1 MGSGASSTYLA
12 SELALPA
19 DASDVTTPAEA
30 QAEVARLRTLL
41 AHALSQGATAG
52 VTGITGDDAAVG
64 RTGSTG
70 STGSTG
76 NASARPVKTLPPS
89 TDDRLALERAA
100 LSEQTAA
107 VTAIRNR
114 AMAILEQA
122 LPQLQQAHRRIDDL
136 HMVDTVQFKAHR
148 RIDDLT
154 APTELASQAACT
166 IFQVQRAVA
175 KSMNQ
180 EVPVMEGYFETAR
193 SSLFRDMGRFLGDM
207 MNYDKDNV
215 PEKVIA
221 ELGLLVEDPLFT
233 PEAMIAGSQERS
245 GGGVEGGGKGEG
257 KGKGAGK
264 GKGKETGKEKGKG
277 KEKRAGEKEQGAG
290 DDGDATAAVG
300 MRYHPPSS
308 SQPHKTNGAGDE
320 NEEGEGGA
328 AAEGPVRGEIAVCAA
343 ICGWARFIYAWHGV
357 VKEAMPLQ
365 EQLALAEGKLAE
377 KVSDVARLE
386 AELAAELAADEGGE
400 ANAEASLDERYALL
414 EQQLPDYSLARQ
426 GRWVLAS
433 RTRNIYHSDSTNP
446 QSETNA
452 TTDLYDLFTFEDG
465 TLFAS
470 VLHKSWTAWQGRG
483 GSSGSIGSIHWD
495 SEEVRAAMAGGSGE
509 EKR

>member
-136 HMVDTVQFKAHR
+136 QMVDTVQFKDHR

-245 GGGVEGGGKGEG
+245 GGGVEGGGNGEG
-257 KGKGAGK
+257 KGKGK
-264 GKGKETGKEKGKG
+264 G
-277 KEKRAGEKEQGAG
+277 AGEKEHGAG

-300 MRYHPPSS
+300 TGYRPPSS

-357 VKEAMPLQ
+357 AKEVMPLQ